1 LKKIALAVLKP
12 ITVVTICAVLD
23 WFAGYGEGK
32 NDGAMRDQWLINT
45 PGNADFRY
53 HNLDNLNF
61 CPTGGRA
68 IRKYGLAVR
77 HANEP
82 ADNNETMFV
91 LDAKT
96 RPK

>member
-1 LKKIALAVLKP
+1 LKKIALALLKL

-45 PGNADFRY
+45 PGNAAFRY
-53 HNLDNLNF
+53 GNLDNLNL
-61 CPTGGRA
+61 CPTGGKA
-68 IRKYGLAVR
+68 IRKYDLAVQ

-82 ADNNETMFV
+82 ANNNETMFV
-91 LDAKT
+91 PDAKT